1 MKAKIKAYSQV
12 QKDRAKREKEN
23 RKAKKANRYLLV
35 IAVFLSLNFAWD
47 MSDRVDDVKKWYNAT
62 VELITGERD

>member
-1 MKAKIKAYSQV
+1 MRAKIKAHSQT
-12 QKDRAKREKEN
+12 QKERAKREKEN

-35 IAVFLSLNFAWD
+35 IAVLLSLNFAWD
-47 MSDRVDDVKKWYNAT
+47 VSDRVDDVKKWYNAT